1 MDQAENKEYK
11 IGEKKGKH
19 DVYIVR
25 KRESTMFTLWE
36 KVKKGEAYGNGRREG
51 QKKGDSQLVL
61 ILICYWIIKLQI
73 LLNRDISMFSTDVFV
88 ISRWWIKYHNGCAVY
103 YKQ

>member
-1 MDQAENKEYK
+1 MDQAENKEYE

-51 QKKGDSQLVL
+51 QKKGDSQRFL
-61 ILICYWIIKLQI
+61 ILSGYSWIEL
-73 LLNRDISMFSTDVFV
+73 
-88 ISRWWIKYHNGCAVY
+88 
-103 YKQ
+103 